1 MDQEL
6 TGKVVVVTGASRGI
20 GLAIVRALVAEGALV
35 VAGVRT
41 SNAALEALRRG
52 TVVTGDLSTPDGPG
66 LLVEAAVAAHG
77 RLDVLVN
84 NIGGVRPRLDGF
96 AAVTDDDWLWAFAT
110 NLMPAVRATR
120 AALPHLLASAPSS
133 IVTISSVNATLPDPA
148 VIDYSAAK
156 AALTSFSKSLSREV
170 GPLGVRV
177 NTISPGPVATDLW
190 LGGGGVAETIAAR
203 TGHTPEEIAA
213 GAAADSATGRFTRP
227 DEVADLVVLLA
238 GRPRLER
245 DRHRHP
251 HRRRARHHPVTG
263 RSTPRGD
270 HHARTDS
277 RHAPRGV
284 VRTLAT
290 AVLLCFAAAFTM
302 GTASAHGPG
311 ARPSRR
317 SSSCTARSP
326 TRRAGRR

>member
-6 TGKVVVVTGASRGI
+6 AGKVAVVTGASRGI
-20 GLAIVRALVAEGALV
+20 GLAIVRALAAEGAQV
-35 VAGVRT
+35 VAGVRS
-41 SNAALEALRRG
+41 SNAELESVG
-52 TVVTGDLSTPDGPG
+52 GSVQIVTGDLATADGPG
-66 LLVEAAVAAHG
+66 RLIDAAVAAHG

-96 AAVTDDDWLWAFAT
+96 AAVTDEDWLWAFAT

-133 IVTISSVNATLPDPA
+133 VVTISSVNAALADPA

-156 AALTSFSKSLSREV
+156 AALTNFCKSLSREV

-203 TGHTPEEIAA
+203 SGRSASDVAA

-238 GRPRLER
+238 GG
-245 DRHRHP
+245 
-251 HRRRARHHPVTG
+251 RAWNATGIDIRIDGGLVT
-263 RSTPRGD
+263 
-270 HHARTDS
+270 
-277 RHAPRGV
+277 
-284 VRTLAT
+284 TL
-290 AVLLCFAAAFTM
+290 
-302 GTASAHGPG
+302 
-311 ARPSRR
+311 
-317 SSSCTARSP
+317 
-326 TRRAGRR
+326 

>member
-6 TGKVVVVTGASRGI
+6 AGKVAVVTGASRGI
-20 GLAIVRALVAEGALV
+20 GLAIVRALAAEGAQV
-35 VAGVRT
+35 VAGVRS
-41 SNAALEALRRG
+41 SNAELESVG
-52 TVVTGDLSTPDGPG
+52 GSVQIVTGDLATADGPG
-66 LLVEAAVAAHG
+66 RLIDAAVAAHG

-133 IVTISSVNATLPDPA
+133 IVTISSVNAVLADPA

-156 AALTSFSKSLSREV
+156 AALSNFSKSLSREV
-170 GPLGVRV
+170 GPQGVRV

-203 TGHTPEEIAA
+203 TGRSADEVAA

-238 GRPRLER
+238 GA
-245 DRHRHP
+245 
-251 HRRRARHHPVTG
+251 RAWNATGIDIRIDGGLVT
-263 RSTPRGD
+263 
-270 HHARTDS
+270 
-277 RHAPRGV
+277 
-284 VRTLAT
+284 TL
-290 AVLLCFAAAFTM
+290 
-302 GTASAHGPG
+302 
-311 ARPSRR
+311 
-317 SSSCTARSP
+317 
-326 TRRAGRR
+326 

>member
-6 TGKVVVVTGASRGI
+6 AGKVVVVTGARRGI

-35 VAGVRT
+35 VAGVR
-41 SNAALEALRRG
+41 SPNAELESFGDRVH
-52 TVVTGDLSTPDGPG
+52 VVTGDLATAEGPG
-66 LLVEAAVAAHG
+66 LLVGAAIAAHG

-84 NIGGVRPRLDGF
+84 NVGGVRPRLDGVT
-96 AAVTDDDWLWAFAT
+96 AVSDDDWSWAFAT

-133 IVTISSVNATLPDPA
+133 VVTISSVNATLPDPA
-148 VIDYSAAK
+148 VVDYSAAK
-156 AALTSFSKSLSREV
+156 AALSSYSKSLSREV

-203 TGHTPEEIAA
+203 SGRTPAEVAA

-238 GRPRLER
+238 G
-245 DRHRHP
+245 
-251 HRRRARHHPVTG
+251 
-263 RSTPRGD
+263 S
-270 HHARTDS
+270 
-277 RHAPRGV
+277 
-284 VRTLAT
+284 
-290 AVLLCFAAAFTM
+290 
-302 GTASAHGPG
+302 
-311 ARPSRR
+311 
-317 SSSCTARSP
+317 
-326 TRRAGRR
+326 RAGNATGIDIRIDGGLVTTL

>member
-1 MDQEL
+1 MDTEL
-6 TGKVVVVTGASRGI
+6 AGKVVVVTGASRGI
-20 GLAIVRALVAEGALV
+20 GLAIVRALAAEGAQV
-35 VAGVRT
+35 VAGVRS
-41 SNAALEALRRG
+41 SNADLESLDVQ
-52 TVVTGDLSTPDGPG
+52 VVTGDLATPEGPG

-96 AAVTDDDWLWAFAT
+96 AAVSDDDWLWAFAT

-133 IVTISSVNATLPDPA
+133 VVTISSVNAVLADPA

-156 AALTSFSKSLSREV
+156 AALSNFSKSLSREV

-203 TGHTPEEIAA
+203 TGHSSAEVAA

-238 GRPRLER
+238 GS
-245 DRHRHP
+245 
-251 HRRRARHHPVTG
+251 RAWNATGINIRIDGGLVT
-263 RSTPRGD
+263 
-270 HHARTDS
+270 
-277 RHAPRGV
+277 
-284 VRTLAT
+284 TL
-290 AVLLCFAAAFTM
+290 
-302 GTASAHGPG
+302 
-311 ARPSRR
+311 
-317 SSSCTARSP
+317 
-326 TRRAGRR
+326 

>member
-6 TGKVVVVTGASRGI
+6 AGKVVVVTGASRGI
-20 GLAIVRALVAEGALV
+20 GLAIVRALAAEGAVV
-35 VAGVRT
+35 VAGVRS
-41 SNAALEALRRG
+41 SNAELESVG
-52 TVVTGDLSTPDGPG
+52 GSVQVVTGDLATADGPG
-66 LLVEAAVAAHG
+66 LLIEAAVAAHG

-96 AAVTDDDWLWAFAT
+96 AAVTDEDWLWALAT

-133 IVTISSVNATLPDPA
+133 VVTISSVNAALPDPA

-156 AALTSFSKSLSREV
+156 AALTNFSKSLSREV
-170 GPLGVRV
+170 GPQGVRV

-203 TGHTPEEIAA
+203 TGRSASEVAA

-238 GRPRLER
+238 GS
-245 DRHRHP
+245 
-251 HRRRARHHPVTG
+251 RAWNATGIDIRIDGGLVT
-263 RSTPRGD
+263 
-270 HHARTDS
+270 
-277 RHAPRGV
+277 
-284 VRTLAT
+284 TL
-290 AVLLCFAAAFTM
+290 
-302 GTASAHGPG
+302 
-311 ARPSRR
+311 
-317 SSSCTARSP
+317 
-326 TRRAGRR
+326 